1 MHLWNSID
9 CGPAFSG
16 MEASGDGDENRNG
29 KHGAFHRGLLEG
41 HGFNW
46 EAVRK
51 EDQKR
56 FNSLPLAGT
65 DGDVLGERVET
76 DPSYIRECTGEA
88 SESKDVP
95 SPSKR
100 AGIWTSDTLGEL
112 LLK

>member
-29 KHGAFHRGLLEG
+29 KHGAFHGGLLEG

-56 FNSLPLAGT
+56 FNSLTSMNVFHSFEL
-65 DGDVLGERVET
+65 
-76 DPSYIRECTGEA
+76 
-88 SESKDVP
+88 KNVP
-95 SPSKR
+95 SHVSIQE
-100 AGIWTSDTLGEL
+100 AFM
-112 LLK
+112 